1 MDALDLARWQF
12 GVTTV
17 YHFLFVP
24 LTIGLGVFVAGL
36 QTAWYRST
44 KRPAN
49 ERGER
54 GDERLLALTKFF
66 GKLFLINFAMGV
78 VTGIVQEFQFGMNW
92 SEYSIF
98 VGDVFGAPLAME
110 ALLAF
115 FMESTFLG
123 LWIFGWD
130 RLPKKI
136 HLACIWAAVI
146 GSNLSAYFI
155 LAANAWMKHPVGY
168 EVVDGRARMTDL
180 WAVLTNSTALAQ
192 VPHVVAAS
200 FVVAGGFVLAV
211 SGHRILRERG
221 LTLLPRR
228 APRFTRPHATAI
240 DLAGLSRATNHGM
253 RGTAGGPA
261 DRDSVTVPI
270 RRRPDMWRTSLR
282 GALVMTAVAGAI
294 VAGTGDMSGQLLR
307 EQQPMKLAAAEG
319 LRRDV
324 AGAPFSPV
332 PGVEVPYLLSLL
344 AAHDPMATVEG
355 IDDIQQRYEKQFG
368 PGDYTPNL
376 PVVFWSFRV
385 MTTFGMATVGLSVL
399 GLWLTRR
406 RRGSRTGSGSRGASR
421 PGRRRRG
428 ASRTGPTVGAFGVP
442 ADTTAAHRM
451 AAGIGGIPASRT
463 GPRVGTHGGPADT
476 VPAARP
482 VPAWFARACVFAL
495 PLPTMSIVA
504 GWLLSEIGRQPW
516 TVQGELMTAASV
528 SPGVSLTEVAI
539 SLGVFTVLYGL
550 LAVAEAA
557 LLLRHVKAGPE
568 LPPTAPDSAV
578 TIADPDSVRLA
589 PTLMY

>member
-24 LTIGLGVFVAGL
+24 LTIGLGVYVAGL
-36 QTAWYRST
+36 QTAWLRTGREHYLR
-44 KRPAN
+44 
-49 ERGER
+49 
-54 GDERLLALTKFF
+54 LTKFF

-92 SEYSIF
+92 SDYSTF
-98 VGDVFGAPLAME
+98 VGDVFGAPLALE

-115 FMESTFLG
+115 FLESTFLG

-130 RLPKKI
+130 RLPKRV
-136 HLACIWAAVI
+136 HLACLWAAVI

-200 FVVAGGFVLAV
+200 FVVAGGFVIAV
-211 SGHRILRERG
+211 IGYRVLRERG
-221 LTLLPRR
+221 LGVLPGRPARTITAEDATTPMRR
-228 APRFTRPHATAI
+228 
-240 DLAGLSRATNHGM
+240 L
-253 RGTAGGPA
+253 
-261 DRDSVTVPI
+261 
-270 RRRPDMWRTSLR
+270 PDMWRTALR
-282 GALVMTAVAGAI
+282 AALVMTAIAGAV
-294 VAGTGDMSGQLLR
+294 VAGTGDLSGQLLR

-319 LRRDV
+319 LRHDT
-324 AGAPFSPV
+324 AGAPFSIA
-332 PGVEVPYLLSLL
+332 PGVEVPGLLSLL
-344 AAHDPMATVEG
+344 AAHDPAATVQG
-355 IDDIQQRYEKQFG
+355 VDDIQARYEKAFG
-368 PGDYTPNL
+368 PADYTPNL

-385 MTTFGMATVGLSVL
+385 MINFGMATVGLSVL
-399 GLWLTRR
+399 GLWLTRK
-406 RRGSRTGSGSRGASR
+406 RRGRRGGQRAGQYGGSGE
-421 PGRRRRG
+421 PL
-428 ASRTGPTVGAFGVP
+428 
-442 ADTTAAHRM
+442 
-451 AAGIGGIPASRT
+451 
-463 GPRVGTHGGPADT
+463 
-476 VPAARP
+476 
-482 VPAWFARACVFAL
+482 PAWFARLCVLAL
-495 PLPTMSIVA
+495 PLPTAAIIA

-528 SPGVSLTEVAI
+528 SPGVSLGEVAI
-539 SLGVFTVLYGL
+539 TLAVFTVLYGV
-550 LAVAEAA
+550 LALAEGA

-568 LPPTAPDSAV
+568 LPAPATVPPGAV
-578 TIADPDSVRLA
+578 PPARAEETRLT